1 MSLSL
6 APHPA
11 PPAPPPGRTSLPRPV
26 AAVLTDH
33 PDDVRVAELA
43 ARAATA
49 RGVPLLLISVLPP
62 EPPRPVSDL
71 DALAVLSRVLPT
83 VGRARIG
90 YIPAV
95 YRPPEADVRPDRGLR
110 AATGLLDLAT
120 RHRAPLVHASCG
132 NPGGVDAH
140 TLIEVTAARGVPTV
154 RAVPRTVGPSSQ
166 RPTCPCGPAGA
177 ARYRADSPVL
187 PPRTPSR

>member
-1 MSLSL
+1 MNPSL
-6 APHPA
+6 APH
-11 PPAPPPGRTSLPRPV
+11 PAPPPGRTSLPRPG

-33 PDDVRVAELA
+33 PEDVRVVHHA
-43 ARAATA
+43 ARTAAA

-62 EPPRPVSDL
+62 APPNPVSDL

-95 YRPPEADVRPDRGLR
+95 YRPPEADGRPERGLR
-110 AATGLLDLAT
+110 AATGLLELAT
-120 RHRAPLVHASCG
+120 RHHAPLVHASCA

-140 TLIEVTAARGVPTV
+140 TLIAATAARGRPAV
-154 RAVPRTVGPSSQ
+154 RAVSPAAGPATH
-166 RPTCPCGPAGA
+166 RPTCSCIPAGA
-177 ARYRADSPVL
+177 ARYRVDAPVL
-187 PPRTPSR
+187 PRGPHDHE